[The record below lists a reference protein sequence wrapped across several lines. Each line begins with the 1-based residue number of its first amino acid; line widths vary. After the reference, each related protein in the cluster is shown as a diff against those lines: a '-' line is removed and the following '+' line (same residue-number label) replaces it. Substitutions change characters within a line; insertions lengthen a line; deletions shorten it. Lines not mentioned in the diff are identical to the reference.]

1 MKKLFAIL
9 ALTIPL
15 IHAQAGTVEYSYT
28 FNHVDEKNVQA
39 MIYQIRSMYGQ
50 IVDFRN
56 LGQISKKNLFSTANY
71 PLPESELNKFQLST
85 ENKDTIAVIKYKAQ
99 NCDNLKHIKEKL
111 IESRLIVSSDYIDCK
126 NNEFTAKIKQFP

>member
-1 MKKLFAIL
+1 
-9 ALTIPL
+9 
-15 IHAQAGTVEYSYT
+15 
-28 FNHVDEKNVQA
+28 
-39 MIYQIRSMYGQ
+39 
-50 IVDFRN
+50 
-56 LGQISKKNLFSTANY
+56 
-71 PLPESELNKFQLST
+71 LNKFQLST